1 MKRAMQQGLEAL
13 NELLP
18 GSFQLPLD
26 PRIEVGKI
34 IVSKCRVM
42 DSAKKPLWLVFE
54 NAEEGGDP
62 VTVMFKA
69 GDDVRQDCLTLQLV
83 RLMDEMWRDEGLDLA
98 MEPYKRDGMM
108 GTFKDPSFSDWIRA
122 NNPDPRSHKAAVDL
136 FSRSCAG
143 YCVATCVLGIG
154 DRHNDNIMI
163 QSSGRYFH
171 IDFGHF
177 LGHLKYYKLGIRRER
192 TPFVFTNEMAY
203 VLGGV
208 EGKDFAKFVD
218 TACTAYCVLR
228 RQMHLL
234 VSLLLLMVPADM
246 PELTGRDDINHIVT
260 TLAPEVS
267 DERAPDMPELTGRD
281 DINHIVTT
289 LAPEVSDERARESFE
304 QTIHFCLDSRF
315 KRFDNYLHNI
325 AHAFG

>member
-1 MKRAMQQGLEAL
+1 MTGILQMVPNSVTTA
-13 NELLP
+13 
-18 GSFQLPLD
+18 
-26 PRIEVGKI
+26 EVH
-34 IVSKCRVM
+34 R
-42 DSAKKPLWLVFE
+42 
-54 NAEEGGDP
+54 
-62 VTVMFKA
+62 
-69 GDDVRQDCLTLQLV
+69 
-83 RLMDEMWRDEGLDLA
+83 
-98 MEPYKRDGMM
+98 RDGMM

-122 NNPDPRSHKAAVDL
+122 NNSDPRSHKAAVDL
-136 FSRSCAG
+136 FGRSCAG

-163 QSSGRYFH
+163 ASSGRYFH

-228 RQMHLL
+228 RHMHLL
-234 VSLLLLMVPADM
+234 VSLLLLMVPA
-246 PELTGRDDINHIVT
+246 
-260 TLAPEVS
+260 
-267 DERAPDMPELTGRD
+267 DMPELTGRD